1 MKQQGGTTQGG
12 TARDGIVKRTY
23 ETIRVP
29 RNNPTGFFLAFFAV
43 LLGFSLIWRI
53 WWGVGLG
60 LLGAIVVCL
69 MQAWRTDGEI
79 EVPAEKIAAFE
90 RVHGLKERAV

>member
-1 MKQQGGTTQGG
+1 MKQRHA
-12 TARDGIVKRTY
+12 TAQDRNPKRTY

-29 RNNPTGFFLAFFAV
+29 RSNPTGFFLAFCTV

-53 WWGVGLG
+53 WWGAGLG
-60 LLGAIVVCL
+60 LLGVIVVCL

-79 EVPAEKIAAFE
+79 EVPAEKVAAFE
-90 RVHGLKERAV
+90 RLHGPKERAV